1 MSDIVRQPN
10 VAAETPVVRPAIRP
24 TLTTTG
30 PLIAS
35 NDVAAFIAAA
45 IMNLG
50 PLAAAALFSR

>member
-1 MSDIVRQPN
+1 MSDFARQP
-10 VAAETPVVRPAIRP
+10 AIPAEKPVVRPAVRP
-24 TLTTTG
+24 TLTTNG

-35 NDVAAFIAAA
+35 NDVAAYIVAA